1 MSEKVRDDK
10 NRWRSRTIAF
20 RMSEGEEAELNDR
33 VKLLGYRTKQDY
45 MIEAVLKN
53 EVHAM
58 GNPQMMIQFKKD
70 LRAILVELERL
81 NNISEIG
88 EDTMMPIRTMLE
100 IMEAFKQAEKKVK
113 KEKPVE
119 KPQYDKMMHLSKLK
133 KIMLKEEA
141 NE

>member
-1 MSEKVRDDK
+1 
-10 NRWRSRTIAF
+10 
-20 RMSEGEEAELNDR
+20 
-33 VKLLGYRTKQDY
+33 

-58 GNPQMMIQFKKD
+58 GNPQMVLQFKKD
-70 LRAILVELERL
+70 LKAILAELERL

-88 EDTMMPIRTMLE
+88 EDTMTPIRTMLE
-100 IMEAFKQAEKKVK
+100 IMEAFKRAETEVK